1 MGSASTKELEGL
13 HALVAKVLKT
23 ELTAERTDENGEVIP
38 VSPQLLSQAIK
49 FLKDNGIE
57 PAKDVNNAALDALA
71 QEVKDALGNPE
82 KLQSLIQ

>member
-13 HALVAKVLKT
+13 HALVAKVLKA
-23 ELTAERTDENGEVIP
+23 ELTADRTDENGEALP
-38 VSPQLLSQAIK
+38 VSPQLLAQAIK

>member
-1 MGSASTKELEGL
+1 MGSASTKELEAL
-13 HALVAKVLKT
+13 HSLVAKVLKD
-23 ELTAERTDENGEVIP
+23 ELTAERRDDDGNKEP
-38 VSPQLLSQAIK
+38 VSPQLLAQAIK

-82 KLQSLIQ
+82 KLSSLIQ